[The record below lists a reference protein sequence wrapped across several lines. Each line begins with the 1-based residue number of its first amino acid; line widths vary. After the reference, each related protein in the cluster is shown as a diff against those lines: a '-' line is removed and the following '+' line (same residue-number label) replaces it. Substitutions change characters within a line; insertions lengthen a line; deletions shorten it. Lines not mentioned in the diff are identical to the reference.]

1 MLKNFKIFFNFNQ
14 SLNKI
19 NGIRFKQIKADNST
33 KPLNLSPKKLEDKL
47 KKQVLFY
54 IDNELPD
61 KQLDNDLKPLKTSIK
76 TQVYIFKVKN

>member
-1 MLKNFKIFFNFNQ
+1 MLKNFKNFLTFNQ

-19 NGIRFKQIKADNST
+19 IGIRFKQIKADNAA
-33 KPLNLSPKKLEDKL
+33 KPLNLSPKKLEEKL

-76 TQVYIFKVKN
+76 TQVFIYI

>member
-1 MLKNFKIFFNFNQ
+1 MLKNFKKFLTLNQ
-14 SLNKI
+14 SWNKI
-19 NGIRFKQIKADNST
+19 NAIRFKQTKADNSV

-54 IDNELPD
+54 VDNELPD

-76 TQVYIFKVKN
+76 TQVYI

>member
-1 MLKNFKIFFNFNQ
+1 MLKNFKNFLTLNH
-14 SLNKI
+14 SWNKI
-19 NGIRFKQIKADNST
+19 NAIRFKQTKADNSA

-54 IDNELPD
+54 VDNELPD

-76 TQVYIFKVKN
+76 TQVYI